1 MKTWM
6 ITGLLLLGVMAAQAQ
21 APQAN
26 KTAEERAALK
36 AQKISE
42 RYTLTTDQH
51 KQLEE
56 ALIKSEK
63 QITDKQAIA
72 RKANEEAQ
80 MARLEQDKAIEA
92 VLTPE
97 QRKAYE
103 ADKAQ
108 LQEKRKARKQ
118 MRQGGR
124 GRNEATP
131 ARN

>member
-21 APQAN
+21 ALQAN

-42 RYTLTTDQH
+42 RYTLTTDQQ

-56 ALIKSEK
+56 VLVKTEK
-63 QITDKQAIA
+63 QITDKQALA

-80 MARLEQDKAIEA
+80 VARVEQDKAIEA
-92 VLTPE
+92 ILTPE
-97 QRKAYE
+97 QQKAYE
-103 ADKAQ
+103 ADKWKLKERQSNKRRSRTAQ
-108 LQEKRKARKQ
+108 YDARPS
-118 MRQGGR
+118 RSL
-124 GRNEATP
+124 P
-131 ARN
+131 